1 MEELAAET
9 VRLPRPCAAP
19 RVRPSPP
26 LSSCEYHSTAQ
37 REKKTSIVCEIFT
50 SFE

>member
-1 MEELAAET
+1 MEEHAAET

-26 LSSCEYHSTAQ
+26 LPSCEYHSAT
-37 REKKTSIVCEIFT
+37 RVKEKNH
-50 SFE
+50 